1 MKKILLAV
9 MLIVS
14 LQQIVA
20 QNLLSG
26 KYNTE
31 ALRKLLIS
39 QSTWKPFPKIQERQE
54 WAKANQET
62 LKDNLAKAETYLNY
76 SWPSIP
82 ATVSLLVER
91 TGDREEYQNISF
103 KKREVLL
110 TLLFAEIYENKG
122 RFTDQI
128 INGIWSISEESF
140 WGISAHL
147 PRKKENAGLM
157 DVSEPFV
164 DLFAAETATLFS
176 WVDYYLAEKLDKVS
190 PQLRKRIYYE
200 IENRVLAPLMT
211 KKHGFMGGNEDGRRP
226 NNWNPWICSNWL
238 NTVLLIEKN
247 EDKRAEAV
255 HKILSVLDNFLNPYP
270 LDGGCDEGPGYWGAA
285 AASLYDNLSLLNLA
299 TNDAFKYT
307 YQDQKIKN
315 MAAFIYKAQISET
328 YFINFADASP
338 KPGMDAPM
346 IYRFGK
352 AINDENMMK
361 FGAYYYKPGTK
372 VSRFHIF
379 RNFFELFLD
388 EELRKVPKQL
398 PLPKSVWLPET
409 QVMLARDKAGSTKG
423 LTIAAKGGHN
433 DESHNHND
441 IGNFMVYVDGNP
453 LLIDVGSGTYT
464 RRTFSGD
471 RYDIWFNSSDYHNTP
486 TINGCVQSPGR
497 AFKATDL
504 NFTENKSK
512 AVFALDIAKS
522 YPKEAGLI
530 SWKRAITLNKGKNV
544 EINDTY
550 QLKAE
555 GAFINH
561 LMTCYP
567 PEVKSPGLIIIKY
580 EKDSVKKHFAIQYD
594 ASLLNANIEKVKLG
608 IPEDKGVKRNWGDN
622 IYRINLTL
630 IKPSTTGSLN
640 LMVKEVKL

>member
-1 MKKILLAV
+1 MKKVLLAILLIA
-9 MLIVS
+9 S
-14 LQQIVA
+14 LHQVIA
-20 QNLLSG
+20 QDLLSG
-26 KYNTE
+26 KYPKETIK
-31 ALRKLLIS
+31 KLLTE
-39 QSTWKPFPKIQERQE
+39 QSTWKPFPKIEERQE

-76 SWPSIP
+76 EWPSIP
-82 ATVSLLVER
+82 ATISLLIER
-91 TGDREEYQNISF
+91 TGDREQYQNISF
-103 KKREVLL
+103 KKREILL
-110 TLLFAEIYENKG
+110 ALLFAEIYENKG

-147 PRKKENAGLM
+147 PKKKENAGLV

-164 DLFAAETATLFS
+164 DLFAAETATLLS

-190 PQLRKRIYYE
+190 PQIRKRIYYE
-200 IENRVLAPLMT
+200 IENRVLSPLMT
-211 KKHGFMGGNEDGRRP
+211 KKHAFMGDNGDGRRP

-247 EDKRAEAV
+247 QDKRAEAV

-285 AASLYDNLSLLNLA
+285 AASLYDNLALLNLA
-299 TNDAFKYT
+299 THDAFGYVYK
-307 YQDQKIKN
+307 DVKVKN

-338 KPGMDAPM
+338 KPSMDAPM

-352 AINDENMMK
+352 AINDEDMMR

-372 VSRFHIF
+372 VSRFHVF

-388 EELRKVPKQL
+388 EELKNTAKKL

-409 QVMLARDKAGSTKG
+409 EVMLARDKAGSTKG
-423 LTIAAKGGHN
+423 FTVAAKGGHN

-441 IGNFMVYVDGNP
+441 IGNFIVYVDGNP

-486 TINGCVQSPGR
+486 TINGCVQRQGKD
-497 AFKATDL
+497 FKATHVS
-504 NFTENKSK
+504 FVEAQSK
-512 AVFALDIAKS
+512 VVFALDIAQS
-522 YPKEAGLI
+522 YPKEAGI
-530 SWKRAITLNKGKNV
+530 TSWKRAITLNRGKNV
-544 EINDTY
+544 QIRDTY

-555 GAFINH
+555 GNFINH

-567 PEVKSPGLIIIKY
+567 AELKAPGVIILKY
-580 EKDSVKKHFAIQYD
+580 ETKEGKKDYTITYD
-594 ASLLNANIEKVKLG
+594 ASLLNATIEKVKLG
-608 IPEDKGVKRNWGDN
+608 IPEDKSVKRNWGDS
-622 IYRINLTL
+622 IYRINLSL
-630 IKPSTTGSLN
+630 IKPSEKGSLN
-640 LMVKEVKL
+640 LMIK